1 MTIFVFFLAI
11 ILFFALIVPG
21 VIGLIFLLRRSLI
34 KSNQDG
40 HPHSHRSERKRKE
53 EEAKARRAEYKAK
66 YERLMAASFRVPK
79 EDLQYVP
86 DEDEVIFYTPVDA
99 WDTEIMLSTWYDRIK
114 EAFKSEGCD
123 FVFLPEFNKEI
134 RLELTTSR
142 MYYYNPNAAN
152 QPVVPADILTYGNLK
167 ELLCIP
173 DSVDSPCLIRRGRS
187 YGDCLEFTVW
197 YLCDDTEDDVIPS
210 IREYFEYFCGMA
222 LYSLASDEDLRRR
235 AEGKPADERFDTDVY
250 LIGKEIREL
259 IEQLRTRGLSTM
271 AIRKLIG
278 DDSDSP
284 GRLFID
290 RRHRIFLTDY
300 GNREIKLE
308 PLQKVVFF
316 LFLRHPE
323 GILFKEL
330 ADYKEEM
337 LSIYKEISGRDDS
350 DAIKRSIDRLTDPF
364 DNSINEKCARI
375 KNAFVSEFREEVA
388 RWYFIDGSK
397 GERRM
402 IKLPRDLVT
411 WE

>member
-1 MTIFVFFLAI
+1 MTIFVFYHVLLFFLALI
-11 ILFFALIVPG
+11 IPG
-21 VIGLIFLLRRSLI
+21 TIGLIILLWRSFI
-34 KSNQDG
+34 KKDQAG
-40 HPHSHRSERKRKE
+40 HYHSPRSERKRGE
-53 EEAKARRAEYKAK
+53 GEAKSRWAEYNAK

-79 EDLQYVP
+79 ENLQYVP

-99 WDTEIMLSTWYDRIK
+99 REIENTISDWYDGII
-114 EAFKSEGCD
+114 ESFTSTGHD
-123 FVFLPEFNKEI
+123 FVFLPAFNGEI
-134 RLELTTSR
+134 SAKLTASR
-142 MYYYNPNAAN
+142 IAYFNPKVAN
-152 QPVVPADILTYGNLK
+152 MPVVPAEVLTYDDLK

-173 DSVDSPCLIRRGRS
+173 ESVDRPCLIRRGLS

-197 YLCDDTEDDVIPS
+197 YLCDDTEDDVITS

-290 RRHRIFLTDY
+290 RRHRIFMTDY